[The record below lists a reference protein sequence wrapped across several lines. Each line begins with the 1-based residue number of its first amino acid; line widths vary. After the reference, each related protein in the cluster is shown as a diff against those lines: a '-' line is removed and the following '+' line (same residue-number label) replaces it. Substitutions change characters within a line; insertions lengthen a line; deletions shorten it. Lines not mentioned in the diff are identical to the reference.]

1 LGWKMR
7 EQLHYGTS
15 GLFAGA
21 AKSGMKWG
29 GKELEKWRKGRERSD
44 RNETNYTKHQHLIF
58 LPLFLK
64 QPSSVWRK
72 PDGV

>member
-1 LGWKMR
+1 MHISPFWGVTEWGWKMR

-29 GKELEKWRKGRERSD
+29 GSWRNGGKDKKEVTGMRQTVPNIR
-44 RNETNYTKHQHLIF
+44 I
-58 LPLFLK
+58 
-64 QPSSVWRK
+64 
-72 PDGV
+72 

>member
-1 LGWKMR
+1 VTELGWKMR

-29 GKELEKWRKGRERSD
+29 ERSWKNGGKD
-44 RNETNYTKHQHLIF
+44 EKEVTGMRQTIPNI
-58 LPLFLK
+58 
-64 QPSSVWRK
+64 SI
-72 PDGV
+72 